1 MVLLNPFLC
10 HVDILAFPVFAEK
23 QLFIETV
30 VEHMSPI
37 LHLRACVLFFN
48 VFTKKMRFVTGFI
61 KHAGPIAE
69 LGLEIAHCI
78 HNVYLPKKKSDEKVL
93 LLRPKSTKS

>member
-30 VEHMSPI
+30 VEHMRPI
-37 LHLRACVLFFN
+37 LYLRTCVLFFN
-48 VFTKKMRFVTGFI
+48 VFTKKMLFVTGFI

-78 HNVYLPKKKSDEKVL
+78 HNVYLPKNSDEKIL
-93 LLRPKSTKS
+93 HLRPKSIMS